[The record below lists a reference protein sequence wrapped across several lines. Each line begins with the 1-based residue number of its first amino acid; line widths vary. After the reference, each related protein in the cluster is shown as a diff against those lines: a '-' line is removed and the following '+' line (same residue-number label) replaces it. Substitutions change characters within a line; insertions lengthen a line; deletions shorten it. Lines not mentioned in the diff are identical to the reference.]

1 MQNRSFLFY
10 TGAVSAILLPFSFE
24 WLSPLYGLILV
35 GIALL
40 LQGDLHPNKWLLLAS
55 AAFLDWELIS
65 IWWSTHRS
73 EGWQDVIM
81 ILPIVLMGLIV
92 GSKSKEVEV
101 KMYRNWALIFAYAT
115 VAAWS
120 WTVAES
126 LFKSGWVQYNDLE
139 LGGRLGIHYQ
149 SLYLLVAAFILE
161 ASLWD
166 SANKKYKIL
175 HALLIV
181 WLLFGCI
188 MLSARIHLLLLPVFI
203 LVRTLD
209 LLQGKI
215 ANKKKA
221 SLWAAGIIISMV
233 TLMAVLPGTSRRL
246 TDLKNEWRSMDGM
259 VDGKQTNHRIYLW
272 KYGWNVANKS
282 PIIGVGNGA
291 GDELLH
297 EALQSCDAVFYKKK
311 EPYYLHEFKY
321 DFHNMILQNFA
332 EGGIVGVILLL
343 FLFAVGFLQSQG
355 PWRYAWALFFFTGMT
370 ESLLERQAG
379 VFLLAFL
386 ILQIQTRN
394 SSTKPR

>member
-10 TGAVSAILLPFSFE
+10 TGAVSAILLPFAFE

-55 AAFLDWELIS
+55 AAFFDWELIS

-81 ILPIVLMGLIV
+81 ILPIVLMGLIL

-166 SANKKYKIL
+166 SANKKYQIL

-355 PWRYAWALFFFTGMT
+355 SWRYAWALFFFTGMT

>member
-10 TGAVSAILLPFSFE
+10 AGAVSAILLPFAFE

-55 AAFLDWELIS
+55 AAFFDWELIS

-355 PWRYAWALFFFTGMT
+355 SWRYAWALFFFTGMT

>member
-10 TGAVSAILLPFSFE
+10 TGAVSAILLPFAFE

-166 SANKKYKIL
+166 SANKKHKIL

>member
-10 TGAVSAILLPFSFE
+10 TGAVSAILLPFAFE

-221 SLWAAGIIISMV
+221 SLWAAGIIMSMV

-355 PWRYAWALFFFTGMT
+355 SWRYAWALFFFTGMT

>member
-10 TGAVSAILLPFSFE
+10 TGAVSAILLPFAFE

-81 ILPIVLMGLIV
+81 ILPVVLMGLIV

-175 HALLIV
+175 NALLIV

-355 PWRYAWALFFFTGMT
+355 SWRYAWALFFFTGMT

>member
-10 TGAVSAILLPFSFE
+10 TGAVSAILLPFAFE

-209 LLQGKI
+209 LLRGKI

>member
-1 MQNRSFLFY
+1 MQNQSFLFY
-10 TGAVSAILLPFSFE
+10 TGAVSAILLPFAFE

-175 HALLIV
+175 NALLIV

-355 PWRYAWALFFFTGMT
+355 SWRYAWALFFFTGMT

-379 VFLLAFL
+379 VFLLTFL

-394 SSTKPR
+394 SSTEPR

>member
-10 TGAVSAILLPFSFE
+10 TGAVSAILLPLAFE

-40 LQGDLHPNKWLLLAS
+40 IQGDLHPNKWLLLAS

-259 VDGKQTNHRIYLW
+259 VDGKQTNHRVYLW

-311 EPYYLHEFKY
+311 EPYYLREFKY

>member
-10 TGAVSAILLPFSFE
+10 TGAVSAILLPFAFE

-40 LQGDLHPNKWLLLAS
+40 IQGDLHPNKWLLLGS

-259 VDGKQTNHRIYLW
+259 VDGKQTNHRVYLW

>member
-1 MQNRSFLFY
+1 MQNQSFLFY
-10 TGAVSAILLPFSFE
+10 IGAVSAILLPFAFE

>member
-10 TGAVSAILLPFSFE
+10 TGAVSAILLPLAFE

-40 LQGDLHPNKWLLLAS
+40 IQGEWHPNKWLLLAS

-65 IWWSTHRS
+65 IWWSTYRS

-92 GSKSKEVEV
+92 GSKSKEVEG
-101 KMYRNWALIFAYAT
+101 KMHTNWALIFAYAT
-115 VAAWS
+115 VTAWS
-120 WTVAES
+120 LTVAES
-126 LFKSGWVQYNDLE
+126 LFKFGWVQYNDLE

-161 ASLWD
+161 AHLRGVAS
-166 SANKKYKIL
+166 KKHKL
-175 HALLIV
+175 FHALLIA

-188 MLSARIHLLLLPVFI
+188 MLSARIHLILLPVFI
-203 LVRTLD
+203 LIRTLD
-209 LLQGKI
+209 LLRGKI

-221 SLWAAGIIISMV
+221 SLWAVGIIISMV

-246 TDLKNEWRSMDGM
+246 TDLKNEWRSIDGM
-259 VDGKQTNHRIYLW
+259 VDGKQTNHRVYLW
-272 KYGWNVANKS
+272 KYGWNIANES

-321 DFHNMILQNFA
+321 DFHNIILQNFA
-332 EGGIVGVILLL
+332 EGGIVGVLLLL
-343 FLFAVGFLQSQG
+343 FLFTVGFLQSQG
-355 PWRYAWALFFFTGMT
+355 PWRYAWALFFCTGMT

-394 SSTKPR
+394 SSTKPG

>member
-1 MQNRSFLFY
+1 MQNQSFLFY
-10 TGAVSAILLPFSFE
+10 TGAVAAILLPFAFE

-40 LQGDLHPNKWLLLAS
+40 IQGEWYPNKWLLLAS

-65 IWWSTHRS
+65 IWWSSFRS
-73 EGWQDVIM
+73 EGWQDVTM
-81 ILPIVLMGLIV
+81 ILPIVLMGIIV
-92 GSKSKEVEV
+92 GSKSKKVEV
-101 KMYRNWALIFAYAT
+101 KVYRNWALIFAYAT

-126 LFKSGWVQYNDLE
+126 LFKYGWVQYNDLE

-161 ASLWD
+161 AHLRGVAS
-166 SANKKYKIL
+166 KKYKLL

-209 LLQGKI
+209 LLRGKI

-221 SLWAAGIIISMV
+221 SLWAAGIIITMV

-246 TDLKNEWRSMDGM
+246 TDLKNEWRSIDGM
-259 VDGKQTNHRIYLW
+259 VDGKQTNHRVYLW
-272 KYGWNVANKS
+272 KYGWNVANES

-297 EALQSCDAVFYKKK
+297 EALQSCDAVFYRKK

-321 DFHNMILQNFA
+321 DFHNILLQNFA
-332 EGGIVGVILLL
+332 EGGIVGVLLLL
-343 FLFAVGFLQSQG
+343 FLFTVGFLQSQG

-379 VFLLAFL
+379 VFFLAFL

-394 SSTKPR
+394 SSTKPG

>member
-10 TGAVSAILLPFSFE
+10 TGAVSAILLPSAFE

-355 PWRYAWALFFFTGMT
+355 SWRYAWALFFFTGMT

>member
-1 MQNRSFLFY
+1 
-10 TGAVSAILLPFSFE
+10 
-24 WLSPLYGLILV
+24 
-35 GIALL
+35 
-40 LQGDLHPNKWLLLAS
+40 
-55 AAFLDWELIS
+55 
-65 IWWSTHRS
+65 
-73 EGWQDVIM
+73 
-81 ILPIVLMGLIV
+81 
-92 GSKSKEVEV
+92 
-101 KMYRNWALIFAYAT
+101 
-115 VAAWS
+115 
-120 WTVAES
+120 
-126 LFKSGWVQYNDLE
+126 VQYNDLE

-355 PWRYAWALFFFTGMT
+355 SWRYAWALFFFTGMT

>member
-10 TGAVSAILLPFSFE
+10 TGAVAAILLPFAFE

-40 LQGDLHPNKWLLLAS
+40 IHGDLHPNKWLLLAS

-65 IWWSTHRS
+65 IWWSTYRS
-73 EGWQDVIM
+73 EGWQDVVM
-81 ILPIVLMGLIV
+81 ILPVVLMGLIV

-221 SLWAAGIIISMV
+221 SLWAAGIMISMV

-259 VDGKQTNHRIYLW
+259 VDGKQTNHRVYLW

-321 DFHNMILQNFA
+321 DFHNIILQNFA
-332 EGGIVGVILLL
+332 EGGIVGVLLLL
-343 FLFAVGFLQSQG
+343 FLFTVGFLQSQG
-355 PWRYAWALFFFTGMT
+355 PWRYAWALFFCTGMT

-394 SSTKPR
+394 SSTKPG

>member
-10 TGAVSAILLPFSFE
+10 TGAVSAILLPFAFE

-40 LQGDLHPNKWLLLAS
+40 IQGDLHPNKWLLLGS

-65 IWWSTHRS
+65 IWWSTYRS
-73 EGWQDVIM
+73 EGWQDVVM
-81 ILPIVLMGLIV
+81 ILPVVLMGLIV

-233 TLMAVLPGTSRRL
+233 TLMAVLPETSRRL

-259 VDGKQTNHRIYLW
+259 VDGKQTNHRVYLW

>member
-10 TGAVSAILLPFSFE
+10 TGAVSAILLPFAFE

-40 LQGDLHPNKWLLLAS
+40 IQGDLHPNKWLLLGS
-55 AAFLDWELIS
+55 AALLDWELIS

-233 TLMAVLPGTSRRL
+233 TLMAVLPETSRRL

-259 VDGKQTNHRIYLW
+259 VDGKQTNHRVYLW

>member
-73 EGWQDVIM
+73 EGWRDVIM

-355 PWRYAWALFFFTGMT
+355 SWRYAWALFFFTGMT

-394 SSTKPR
+394 SSTKHR

>member
-10 TGAVSAILLPFSFE
+10 TGAVSAILLPFAFE

-55 AAFLDWELIS
+55 AAFFDWELIS

-332 EGGIVGVILLL
+332 EGGIVGVILVL

-355 PWRYAWALFFFTGMT
+355 SWRYAWALFFFTGMT

>member
-1 MQNRSFLFY
+1 MQNQSFLFY
-10 TGAVSAILLPFSFE
+10 TGAVAAILLPFAFE

-40 LQGDLHPNKWLLLAS
+40 IQGEWYPNKWLLLAS

-65 IWWSTHRS
+65 IWWSSFRS
-73 EGWQDVIM
+73 EGWQDVTM
-81 ILPIVLMGLIV
+81 ILPIVLMGIIV
-92 GSKSKEVEV
+92 GSKSKKVEV
-101 KMYRNWALIFAYAT
+101 KVYRNWALIFAYAT

-126 LFKSGWVQYNDLE
+126 LFKYGWVQYNDLE

-161 ASLWD
+161 AHLRGVAS
-166 SANKKYKIL
+166 KKYKLL

-188 MLSARIHLLLLPVFI
+188 MLSARIHLLLLPLFI

-246 TDLKNEWRSMDGM
+246 TDLKNEWRSIDGM
-259 VDGKQTNHRIYLW
+259 VDGKQTNHRVYLW
-272 KYGWNVANKS
+272 KYGWNVANES

-297 EALQSCDAVFYKKK
+297 EALQSCDAVFYRKK

-321 DFHNMILQNFA
+321 DFHNILLQNFA
-332 EGGIVGVILLL
+332 EGGIVGVLLLL
-343 FLFAVGFLQSQG
+343 FLFTVGFLQSQG

-394 SSTKPR
+394 SSTKPG

>member
-10 TGAVSAILLPFSFE
+10 TGAVSAILLPFAFE

-215 ANKKKA
+215 PNKKKA

-355 PWRYAWALFFFTGMT
+355 SWRYAWALFFFTGMT

>member
-10 TGAVSAILLPFSFE
+10 TGAVSAILLPFAFE

-221 SLWAAGIIISMV
+221 SLWAAGIMISMV

-259 VDGKQTNHRIYLW
+259 VDGKQTNHRVYLW

-355 PWRYAWALFFFTGMT
+355 SWRYAWALFFFTGMT

>member
-10 TGAVSAILLPFSFE
+10 TGAVSAILLPFAFE

-209 LLQGKI
+209 LLRGKI

-321 DFHNMILQNFA
+321 DFHNMILQNFT

>member
-10 TGAVSAILLPFSFE
+10 TGAVSAILLPFAFE

-101 KMYRNWALIFAYAT
+101 IMYRNWALIFAYAT

-355 PWRYAWALFFFTGMT
+355 SWRYAWALFFFTGMT

>member
-10 TGAVSAILLPFSFE
+10 TGAVSAILLPLAFE

-40 LQGDLHPNKWLLLAS
+40 IQGEWYPNKWLLLAS

-65 IWWSTHRS
+65 IWWSSFRS
-73 EGWQDVIM
+73 EGWQDVTI
-81 ILPIVLMGLIV
+81 ILPIVLMGIIV
-92 GSKSKEVEV
+92 GSKSKKVEV
-101 KMYRNWALIFAYAT
+101 KVYRNWALIFAYAT

-126 LFKSGWVQYNDLE
+126 LFKYGWVQYNDLE

-161 ASLWD
+161 AHLRGVAS
-166 SANKKYKIL
+166 KKHKL
-175 HALLIV
+175 FHALLIA

-188 MLSARIHLLLLPVFI
+188 MLSSRIHLILLPVFI
-203 LVRTLD
+203 LIRTLD
-209 LLQGKI
+209 LLRGKI

-246 TDLKNEWRSMDGM
+246 TDLKNEWRSIDGM
-259 VDGKQTNHRIYLW
+259 VDGKQTNHRVYLW
-272 KYGWNVANKS
+272 KYGWNIANES

-321 DFHNMILQNFA
+321 DFHNIILQNFA
-332 EGGIVGVILLL
+332 EGGIVGVLLLL
-343 FLFAVGFLQSQG
+343 FLFTVGFLQSQG
-355 PWRYAWALFFFTGMT
+355 PWRYAWALFFCTGMT

-394 SSTKPR
+394 SSTKPG

>member
-1 MQNRSFLFY
+1 MQNQSFLFY
-10 TGAVSAILLPFSFE
+10 IGAVSAILLPFAFE

-355 PWRYAWALFFFTGMT
+355 SWRYAWALFFFTGMT

>member
-10 TGAVSAILLPFSFE
+10 TGAVSAILLPFAFE

-73 EGWQDVIM
+73 EGWRDVIM

-355 PWRYAWALFFFTGMT
+355 SWRYAWALFFFTGMT

>member
-10 TGAVSAILLPFSFE
+10 TGAVAAILLPFAFE

-40 LQGDLHPNKWLLLAS
+40 IQGDLHPNKWLLLAS

-188 MLSARIHLLLLPVFI
+188 MLSARVHLLLLPVFI

-209 LLQGKI
+209 LQRGKI

-233 TLMAVLPGTSRRL
+233 TLMAVLPETSRRL

-259 VDGKQTNHRIYLW
+259 VDGKQTNHRVYLW

>member
-10 TGAVSAILLPFSFE
+10 TGAVSAILLPLAFE

-40 LQGDLHPNKWLLLAS
+40 IQGEWHPNKWLLLAS

-65 IWWSTHRS
+65 IWWSTYRS

-92 GSKSKEVEV
+92 GSKSKEVEG
-101 KMYRNWALIFAYAT
+101 KMHKNWALIFAYAT
-115 VAAWS
+115 VTAWS
-120 WTVAES
+120 LTVVES
-126 LFKSGWVQYNDLE
+126 LFKFGWVQYNDLE

-161 ASLWD
+161 AHLRGVAS
-166 SANKKYKIL
+166 KKHKL
-175 HALLIV
+175 FHALLIA

-188 MLSARIHLLLLPVFI
+188 MLSARIHLILLPVFI
-203 LVRTLD
+203 LIRTLD
-209 LLQGKI
+209 LLRGKI

-246 TDLKNEWRSMDGM
+246 TDLKNEWRSIDGM
-259 VDGKQTNHRIYLW
+259 VDGKQTNHRVYLW
-272 KYGWNVANKS
+272 KYGWNIANES

-321 DFHNMILQNFA
+321 DFHNIILQNFA
-332 EGGIVGVILLL
+332 EGGIVGVLLLL
-343 FLFAVGFLQSQG
+343 FLFTVGFLQSQG
-355 PWRYAWALFFFTGMT
+355 PWRYAWALFFCTGMT

-394 SSTKPR
+394 SSTKPG

>member
-10 TGAVSAILLPFSFE
+10 TGAVSAILLPFAFE

-40 LQGDLHPNKWLLLAS
+40 IQGDLHPNKWLLLGS

-115 VAAWS
+115 VVAWS

-233 TLMAVLPGTSRRL
+233 TLMAVLPETSRRL

-259 VDGKQTNHRIYLW
+259 VDGKQTNHRVYLW

>member
-10 TGAVSAILLPFSFE
+10 TGAVSAILLPFAFE

-259 VDGKQTNHRIYLW
+259 VDGKQTNHRVYLW

-297 EALQSCDAVFYKKK
+297 EALQSCDAAFYKKK

-355 PWRYAWALFFFTGMT
+355 SWRYAWALFFFTGMT

>member
-10 TGAVSAILLPFSFE
+10 TGAVSAILLPFAFE

-355 PWRYAWALFFFTGMT
+355 SWRYAWALFFFTGMT

>member
-10 TGAVSAILLPFSFE
+10 TGAVSAILLPFAFE

-149 SLYLLVAAFILE
+149 SLYLLVAAFILV

-166 SANKKYKIL
+166 SANKKYTIL

-355 PWRYAWALFFFTGMT
+355 SWRYAWALFFFTGMT

>member
-10 TGAVSAILLPFSFE
+10 TGAVSAILLPFAFE

-55 AAFLDWELIS
+55 AAFFDWELIS

-81 ILPIVLMGLIV
+81 ILPIVLMGLIL

-332 EGGIVGVILLL
+332 EGGIVGVILLM

-355 PWRYAWALFFFTGMT
+355 SWRYAWALFFFTGMT

>member
-10 TGAVSAILLPFSFE
+10 TGAVSAILLPSAFE

-73 EGWQDVIM
+73 EGWRDVIM

-355 PWRYAWALFFFTGMT
+355 SWRYAWALFFFTGMT